1 MVFALGLLAMSRK
14 DTVSVVSSLLMLMTA
29 VTTVRA
35 QFGEYDYD
43 AYDEWQ
49 GPHGHFHKT
58 RESSTEICDV
68 SR

>member
-14 DTVSVVSSLLMLMTA
+14 DTVSVVSSILLLMTA
-29 VTTVRA
+29 VSTVRA
-35 QFGEYDYD
+35 QFEEYEYD

-58 RESSTEICDV
+58 RESSSEFCDIL
-68 SR
+68 R